1 MKKPT
6 WIVQKEREKREAA
19 AQTIWLFGIHAVRD
33 ALLNPKRTKLR
44 LLVTKNACDR
54 LSEAIAEAGLEPEIV
69 DPRKFLA
76 PIDPQ
81 SVHQGAALE
90 VKALDWGPL
99 NEVAAV

>member
-54 LSEAIAEAGLEPEIV
+54 LGEAIAEAGL
-69 DPRKFLA
+69 
-76 PIDPQ
+76 
-81 SVHQGAALE
+81 GASDRRSRASFRHRLILSRCI
-90 VKALDWGPL
+90 KGRLWRSKLWIGGL
-99 NEVAAV
+99 